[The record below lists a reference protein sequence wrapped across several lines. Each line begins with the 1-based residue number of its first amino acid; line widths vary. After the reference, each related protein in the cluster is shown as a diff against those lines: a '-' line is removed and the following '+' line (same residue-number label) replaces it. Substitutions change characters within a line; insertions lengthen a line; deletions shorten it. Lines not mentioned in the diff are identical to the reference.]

1 MSWTKYFKTTSLTPF
16 RLLVRGFGIVD
27 FSKKELDEKILYQ
40 IWESGL
46 PYLELTDAGKKKFL
60 GIKTPDDLPIKK
72 TSKRKRKTKADDASE
87 EITNDEALQ

>member
-1 MSWTKYFKTTSLTPF
+1 MSWTKYFKTTSLTPH
-16 RLLVRGFGIVD
+16 RLLVRGKGIVD

-60 GIKTPDDLPIKK
+60 GIKTPSPPPVK
-72 TSKRKRKTKADDASE
+72 TKSKRKRKTKADDASE
-87 EITNDEALQ
+87 EIKNDEALQ